1 MGGARKRIKTVD
13 LGLQEILWILT
24 MYGGRSH
31 RRKFKDK
38 YLVTSPFLPEF
49 PFFSMKISTFYLC
62 ELHPNQ
68 YSLTTLYYFFYVI

>member
-1 MGGARKRIKTVD
+1 MGGALKRIKTVD

-49 PFFSMKISTFYLC
+49 PFFL
-62 ELHPNQ
+62 
-68 YSLTTLYYFFYVI
+68 